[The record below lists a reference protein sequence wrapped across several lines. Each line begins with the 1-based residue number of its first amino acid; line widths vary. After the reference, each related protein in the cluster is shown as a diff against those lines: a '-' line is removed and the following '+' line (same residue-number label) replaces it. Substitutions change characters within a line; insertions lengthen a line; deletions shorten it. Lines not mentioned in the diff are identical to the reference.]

1 MQTGKTLGAVGQKCL
16 EGNIHYLAAS
26 CGRAGAPDRM
36 HMPETIT
43 PADVAAVGDPGDDT
57 GRRFDYQ
64 HTYAAILCCSLLDPS
79 SGCSEVFCEHHEDI
93 LMRMAQGFQGV
104 QVKTRNPDGDAW
116 KATDPA
122 ILSALC
128 RFVQLDAQWPGQFCG
143 FLIAT
148 NHFFFNSAETGS
160 NLKHLLELATQAND
174 FDSAPKKLKTFIRKI
189 VNATK
194 ATAAKVLAT
203 LKKTRCTS
211 DLPKLDDIKQELR
224 ETICGVYSP
233 AQAAVTATLK
243 RLADALVSE
252 ARRAASLDHRDALP
266 GYFAALL
273 NAEEQGVTRLIAGKR
288 IDKDRFLVVLTQSLQ
303 NHSLLIPTTSPVA
316 PLAAKKHT
324 RLEKKLEAGGLS
336 AVSINAAKDLQ
347 ASALHKFLEW
357 REALGEEEALKRY
370 AHIKTAVLSDCSS
383 AHETASEN
391 QPPFGRAMLQG
402 LKERISRRRQE
413 GQTPLF
419 DCLNEHLEG
428 CAYELTNEC
437 KVWWSK
443 PFPVNGEP
451 EET

>member
-1 MQTGKTLGAVGQKCL
+1 
-16 EGNIHYLAAS
+16 
-26 CGRAGAPDRM
+26 
-36 HMPETIT
+36 
-43 PADVAAVGDPGDDT
+43 
-57 GRRFDYQ
+57 
-64 HTYAAILCCSLLDPS
+64 
-79 SGCSEVFCEHHEDI
+79 
-93 LMRMAQGFQGV
+93 MRMAQGFQGV
-104 QVKTRNPDGDAW
+104 QVKTRNQDGEAW

-122 ILSALC
+122 IRSALC
-128 RFVQLDAQWPGQFCG
+128 RFVQLDAQWPKHFCG

-148 NHFFFNSAETGS
+148 NHFFFNTAATGS
-160 NLKHLLELATQAND
+160 NLKYLLEQAKQAND
-174 FDSAPKKLKTFIRKI
+174 FNSAPKNLKTFIQKL
-189 VNATK
+189 AKETK
-194 ATAAKVLAT
+194 ATSTAVLAT

-211 DLPKLDDIKQELR
+211 DLPKLDDIKRELR

-243 RLADALVSE
+243 RLADELVSE
-252 ARRAASLDHRDALP
+252 TRRAASLDHRDALP

-273 NAEEQGVTRLIAGKR
+273 NAQDEDVVRSIAGKR
-288 IDKDRFLVVLTQSLQ
+288 LDKTRILAVLQHSIQAT
-303 NHSLLIPTTSPVA
+303 SLLIPTTSPVA
-316 PLAAKKHT
+316 PVFPEKHT

-370 AHIKTAVLSDCSS
+370 FHIKTAVLSDCSS
-383 AHETASEN
+383 AYETASVTST
-391 QPPFGRAMLQG
+391 PFGRAMLQH
-402 LKERISRRRQE
+402 LKDRIGTRRQQ

-443 PFPVNGEP
+443 PFAVGGETGEP
-451 EET
+451 